1 MLSMQTLL
9 RLGGLRPKKQLGQ
22 NFLQDL
28 PSTEMI
34 VQKAGVAADD
44 TVLEIGP
51 GLGTFTVALAQVA
64 KHVIAVE
71 KDEDLIPLL
80 AMQLVDC
87 KLANKVTTLK
97 GDILHFNM
105 AEHLAALPKKAI
117 VCGNL
122 PYNISSQVLVRLI
135 EARPYIAKAIL
146 MFQKEL
152 ADRLMAAPGG
162 KDYGRI
168 SAMLQYCAEIKP
180 LAVLKPKS
188 FLPPPQVDST
198 VVEISFRETLP
209 YPPHSEQMLFRVIKG
224 SFGNRRKTIKNS
236 LAASGLGLTAAEAG
250 KVLEQS
256 NINPERRAE
265 TLDPAEFVTLAL
277 SVEAFKKPR
286 PCDSLDRLKRL
297 DGQ

>member
-9 RLGGLRPKKQLGQ
+9 KLGGLRPKKQLGQ

-28 PSTEMI
+28 PSAEMI
-34 VQKAGVAADD
+34 VQKAGISADD

-51 GLGTFTVALAQVA
+51 GLGTFTVALAQA
-64 KHVIAVE
+64 AGYVIAVE

-80 AMQLVDC
+80 AMQLMDC
-87 KLANKVTTLK
+87 KLAEKVTTLK
-97 GDILHFNM
+97 GDILQFNM
-105 AEHLAALPKKAI
+105 AGQLAGLGKKAL

-135 EARPYIAKAIL
+135 ESRQYVAKAVL

-152 ADRLMAAPGG
+152 ADRLMAPPGK

-168 SAMLQYCAEIKP
+168 SAMLQYCAEIKA

-198 VVEISFRETLP
+198 VVEITFLETMP
-209 YPPHSEQMLFRVIKG
+209 YPPHDEQMLFRVIKG
-224 SFGNRRKTIKNS
+224 AFGNRRKTLKNS
-236 LAASGLGLTAAEAG
+236 LSAGGLGLTAAEAG
-250 KVLEQS
+250 QVL
-256 NINPERRAE
+256 NDCGINPERRAE
-265 TLDPAEFVTLAL
+265 TLNPAEFVAL
-277 SVEAFKKPR
+277 SLSVAAF
-286 PCDSLDRLKRL
+286 LKARVL
-297 DGQ
+297 